1 MLTYPLNS
9 LALRLFL
16 PCSSFI
22 LYCATIQFK
31 ALRAGQKIQGPFLL
45 ITILTIFLAY
55 LEIFHMPSSP
65 FISDYKSSTD
75 KQGKSFFF
83 YFCRDLHK
91 CSAPKMAT
99 IH

>member
-1 MLTYPLNS
+1 MLTFPLNS
-9 LALRLFL
+9 LALSLFL
-16 PCSSFI
+16 PCSLFS

-31 ALRAGQKIQGPFLL
+31 ALRAGRKIQGPFLF

-55 LEIFHMPSSP
+55 LEIFHTPSSP
-65 FISDYKSSTD
+65 FISDYESSTD

-83 YFCRDLHK
+83 HFCRDLHK
-91 CSAPKMAT
+91 CSAPKMAM

>member
-31 ALRAGQKIQGPFLL
+31 ALWAGQKIQIF
-45 ITILTIFLAY
+45 ITILTIFIAY

-83 YFCRDLHK
+83 YFCKGLHK